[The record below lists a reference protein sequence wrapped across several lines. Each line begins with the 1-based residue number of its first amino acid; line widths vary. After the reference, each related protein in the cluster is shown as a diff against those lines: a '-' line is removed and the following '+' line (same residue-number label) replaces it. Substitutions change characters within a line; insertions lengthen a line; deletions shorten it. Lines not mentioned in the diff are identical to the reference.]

1 MNSVTTSLPVRYM
14 HFVPADMPFV
24 AGCRRILRAFDAI
37 MAQAMHGL
45 DHEVERQKSDR
56 VQLGLGGGSCF
67 VLVFI

>member
-1 MNSVTTSLPVRYM
+1 M

-45 DHEVERQKSDR
+45 DHEVEREKSE
-56 VQLGLGGGSCF
+56 
-67 VLVFI
+67 

>member
-1 MNSVTTSLPVRYM
+1 M

-45 DHEVERQKSDR
+45 DHEVERQK
-56 VQLGLGGGSCF
+56 GGGSCF